1 MPSFKI
7 ESGDWIG
14 YRKLPNIKEVDFHRA
29 ETESTGSYYENMQ
42 DIWNAALWELEK
54 AQEGNYRYVLFTHGW
69 STSKPGKTTARSQ
82 IRKLMRSKEST
93 PFIIRKDCIQHPSV
107 FVAAIRPK

>member
-1 MPSFKI
+1 MPLFKV
-7 ESGDWIG
+7 ELGNWVS
-14 YRKLPNIKEVDFHRA
+14 YRKLPDLKEVDFHW
-29 ETESTGSYYENMQ
+29 TGHESSGSYYENMQ
-42 DIWNAALWELEK
+42 SVWNTALWELEK
-54 AQEGNYRYVLFTHGW
+54 AQKENLRYVLFTHGL
-69 STSKPGKTTARSQ
+69 STSRRGNTTARSQ